1 MRRTAEEI
9 NLALALCFQ
18 DLRDIALADGIISDD
33 ERAILDEI
41 EKDFN
46 SLEEQLV
53 QVLQSD
59 LDHHEFNDI
68 ANDFLLDIVHRAVHV
83 AEKDNVITK
92 DEDSLI
98 NKLSEFVHKEGIY
111 LHE

>member
-1 MRRTAEEI
+1 MRRNAEEI

-18 DLRDIALADGIISDD
+18 DLREIALADGVITKD

-46 SLEEQLV
+46 NLEEQLV
-53 QVLQSD
+53 QVLASD
-59 LDHHEFNDI
+59 LDLHEFNDL
-68 ANDFLLDIVHRAVHV
+68 ANDFLLDIVHKTVHV
-83 AEKDNVITK
+83 AEEDNVVTR

-98 NKLSEFVHKEGIY
+98 QKLKEFVHKEGMF
-111 LHE
+111 HE